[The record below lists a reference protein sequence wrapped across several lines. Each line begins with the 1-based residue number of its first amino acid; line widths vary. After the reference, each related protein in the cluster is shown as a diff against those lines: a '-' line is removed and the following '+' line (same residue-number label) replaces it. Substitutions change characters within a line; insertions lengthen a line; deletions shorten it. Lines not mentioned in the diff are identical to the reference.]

1 MTGRQLGWLTVIGLA
16 GLGTAALLM
25 PGTASHAYG
34 TPQRDRYGKSLIR
47 AMALR
52 DLGLAGIMGATL
64 PLDGRIA
71 AIPMLATAAVSA
83 ADLINVVSTRGPRP
97 LWPLTTH
104 LSGVVMGTWTGVKL
118 LQER

>member
-1 MTGRQLGWLTVIGLA
+1 MTGRQLGWLTIIGLTGIGA
-16 GLGTAALLM
+16 AALLL
-25 PGTASHAYG
+25 PGPASHAYG
-34 TPQRDRYGKSLIR
+34 TPQHERYGKALIR

-52 DLGLAGIMGATL
+52 DLGLAGIMAATL

-83 ADLINVVSTRGPRP
+83 ADLVNVVSTRGPRP
-97 LWPLTTH
+97 LLPLTTH